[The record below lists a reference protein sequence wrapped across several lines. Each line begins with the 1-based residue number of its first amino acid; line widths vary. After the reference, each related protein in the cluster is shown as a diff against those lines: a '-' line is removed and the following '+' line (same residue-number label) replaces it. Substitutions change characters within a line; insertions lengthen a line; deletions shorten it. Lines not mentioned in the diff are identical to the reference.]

1 MARHLNYNRASFT
14 FARWRYWQEQYG
26 VGSNSMSA
34 FYSCVITIIIII
46 IIIATSDCSIQQS
59 GCHTAINY
67 CTTKHYYSVI
77 NFAGGQEALH
87 RHKVGQVVQLLLVIE
102 HRYRVAANR
111 ISVQLEIVHSIS
123 VARHPYRN
131 NNIYFVVDAT
141 PSACHQID
149 RVIARLHGRLTAL
162 RLTVCLSVCLSHFFT
177 SPCVFVC
184 LCFSGY
190 LSVFK
195 SAQSHESF
203 FICICHPYLLLSF
216 MVGFCVLLNAV
227 KFNYLFIIIINSIV
241 HPSPR
246 CQRLGYCSSATTSL
260 VGRDVR
266 WGWWIIVL
274 SRLDQQKPRTSVTP
288 IPARSSSQYDLR
300 EGVHR
305 KELTAKTSEIWR
317 TERKRL
323 YCMNAI

>member
-34 FYSCVITIIIII
+34 FYSCVITIIII

-162 RLTVCLSVCLSHFFT
+162 RLTVCLSVCRISLLPRVSSCVSVSLAICPFSRVLSHT
-177 SPCVFVC
+177 SPSSFASVIRI
-184 LCFSGY
+184 FSSHSWSD
-190 LSVFK
+190 SV
-195 SAQSHESF
+195 S
-203 FICICHPYLLLSF
+203 Y
-216 MVGFCVLLNAV
+216 
-227 KFNYLFIIIINSIV
+227 
-241 HPSPR
+241 
-246 CQRLGYCSSATTSL
+246 
-260 VGRDVR
+260 
-266 WGWWIIVL
+266 
-274 SRLDQQKPRTSVTP
+274 
-288 IPARSSSQYDLR
+288 
-300 EGVHR
+300 
-305 KELTAKTSEIWR
+305 
-317 TERKRL
+317 
-323 YCMNAI
+323 